1 LWKGNAYETPPM
13 RHGDFSTLFV
23 SLISVGIGQ
32 SMLFAVLPPAARD
45 LGVSP
50 FQVSTIFAVSA
61 TIWVFVSP
69 WWGRRSDV
77 VGRRPVILVGL
88 LGYALSMALVASTLT
103 AATAGVL
110 AAALVHP
117 ALIAS
122 RSMFALLGSGTGPA
136 AQAYVADR
144 TTPTE
149 RAAGVA
155 LMSGSMGLG
164 ETIGPGLAGL
174 LASLGLAAPI
184 YVAAGLAVAS
194 AVLVWRRLPDDPVP
208 RRPASREITAMRVSD
223 RRVTGFVMIGT
234 ALQAVRATTVI
245 TLALYLQDTL
255 HLSSSGAARFAGFGF
270 MTLALAGL
278 FSQVVVVQRLRPRAR
293 TMIRTGTPLVLI
305 AFVLLALPARFPVVL
320 SALALLGLGLGLVR
334 PGLSAAVSLAV
345 EADRQGAAAG
355 LLSGFAVIGNVL
367 GPLAAT
373 ALYASTPVAPYL
385 LNVAIMLPV
394 LGYALLS
401 RRVHAIPA

>member
-1 LWKGNAYETPPM
+1 M
-13 RHGDFSTLFV
+13 RRGDFSTLFV

-50 FQVSTIFAVSA
+50 FEVSTIFAVSA

-77 VGRRPVILVGL
+77 VGRRPVILIGL

-117 ALIAS
+117 ALIVS

-174 LASLGLAAPI
+174 LATVGLAAPI
-184 YVAAGLAVAS
+184 YLAAVLAVIS
-194 AVLVWRRLPDDPVP
+194 ALLVWRRLPQTPVP
-208 RRPASREITAMRVSD
+208 RRPAGTRAPSMRVAD
-223 RRVTGFVMIGT
+223 PRVTGFVLIGT

-270 MTLALAGL
+270 MTLAVAGL
-278 FSQVVVVQRLRPRAR
+278 LSQIVIVQRFRPRAR
-293 TMIRTGTPLVLI
+293 TMIRTGTPLALI
-305 AFVLLALPARFPVVL
+305 AFVLLSVRGPFSLTL
-320 SALALLGLGLGLVR
+320 MALALLGLGLGLVR

-367 GPLAAT
+367 GPLLAT

-394 LGYALLS
+394 LAYVLTS
-401 RRVHAIPA
+401 RRVRQIAG